1 MAMRKK
7 SIFLLLFI
15 LAFSLGFSCNNQGN
29 NGNFEEEKE
38 FNRERN
44 RGESPDFEKL
54 DRKMHEIMNEKYGD
68 EDGPD
73 KEIRVI
79 EAKEAKNVEVDLKI
93 GAGKLRLSGGASE
106 LLLAG
111 FIFSD
116 KSWNPDIVYT
126 EKGEL
131 GRLSIRQPETK
142 DFSFNDDDKYVWNLK
157 FNNEMPLSFNI
168 ELGAGVSEI
177 FLDGLTID
185 DFSMVTGVGKS
196 EIDLRGNWKKSTT
209 INITGGIGLSHIYLP
224 KNTGVKLYVDKGI
237 GSLDFSGLIR
247 KGKNQ
252 YVNSLYENS
261 DIILTVNLTTGIGK
275 IEIE

>member
-15 LAFSLGFSCNNQGN
+15 LAFSLGFSCNNEGN
-29 NGNFEEEKE
+29 DGNFEEEKE

-44 RGESPDFEKL
+44 RGESTDFEKL

-79 EAKEAKNVEVDLKI
+79 ESREAKNVEVDLKI

-157 FNNEMPLSFNI
+157 FNNEMPLAFNI

-224 KNTGVKLYVDKGI
+224 QNTGVKLNIDKGI

>member
-29 NGNFEEEKE
+29 DGNFEEEKE

-79 EAKEAKNVEVDLKI
+79 ESREAKNVEVDLKI

-224 KNTGVKLYVDKGI
+224 QNTGVKLNIDKGI

-275 IEIE
+275 IEVE